1 MRIVQVMEAEHRY
14 QQGFQALARI
24 VRMRCAAGRLT
35 FNNQSVYTANL
46 FSSMGKLPVLPYL
59 TQLGRKAYVCYLKPL
74 GVFTR

>member
-1 MRIVQVMEAEHRY
+1 MSIVQVMEAEHRY

-24 VRMRCAAGRLT
+24 VRMRCAVPCGVRSLT
-35 FNNQSVYTANL
+35 ASLY
-46 FSSMGKLPVLPYL
+46 SSMGKLPVLPHL